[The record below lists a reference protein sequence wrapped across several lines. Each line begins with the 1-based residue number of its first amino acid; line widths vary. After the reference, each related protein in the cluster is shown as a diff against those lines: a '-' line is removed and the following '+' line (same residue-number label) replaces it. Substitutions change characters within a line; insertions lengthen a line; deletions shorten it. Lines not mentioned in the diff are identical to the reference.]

1 MITQGHVGL
10 CPALYRSW
18 NGTTSLHPGKFIGN
32 GPSAALRV
40 LTSSPHTNEQ
50 SKESNQHR
58 NPSSFPLKSKC
69 CSFGHFFPP
78 PHLPTHTHTVDPQAT
93 VRGGLRWGP
102 LCLLLRV
109 GTLKMEFQENSGFGR
124 NTVSLC
130 PSPGTMINCTPDSHW
145 GGCISKAARGLPSKD
160 PWLLE
165 GGSYLVG
172 CECENSIQVF
182 YQLLEGGSLWGHR
195 MPAISHHHIPG
206 RDGFPWWLNSLRTR
220 GVAISHS

>member
-1 MITQGHVGL
+1 MAQLHFIL
-10 CPALYRSW
+10 AS
-18 NGTTSLHPGKFIGN
+18 SLVMDHQQ
-32 GPSAALRV
+32 PSEEPSEYWPAALTLMSRA
-40 LTSSPHTNEQ
+40 
-50 SKESNQHR
+50 R
-58 NPSSFPLKSKC
+58 NPTSTETPAPSHSNPNAAVLDISFL
-69 CSFGHFFPP
+69 
-78 PHLPTHTHTVDPQAT
+78 LPIFLHTHTVDPQAT
-93 VRGGLRWGP
+93 VRGSLRWGP
-102 LCLLLRV
+102 LCLLFRV

-182 YQLLEGGSLWGHR
+182 YQLLKGGSLWGHR